1 MREWAMGIFLTVT
14 LKSSGMQRV
23 FKQNKEM
30 SITGMEWAREEC
42 TKWGQRKWE
51 WVLGV

>member
-1 MREWAMGIFLTVT
+1 MGIFLTVT

-42 TKWGQRKWE
+42 TKNEVRGNE
-51 WVLGV
+51 SEC